1 MTFKHTSL
9 ERLLDEPVDLAGLIS
24 GIDFEDEEILNASK
38 VQGDLFLQ
46 ASRLYIQKMRS
57 RTMREARLKELTSIH
72 SLRIRERLQENGGRV
87 TEGHVTAKLDRR
99 PTIKKAKQRLERAK
113 LHEEF
118 CKLLLEAFRM
128 RRDVLKIV
136 GNLIGAEVYIAREA
150 TGHSSLEKVKRK
162 LEKRY
167 RQDSVN

>member
-1 MTFKHTSL
+1 L
-9 ERLLDEPVDLAGLIS
+9 EEPVDLQELIG

-38 VQGDLFLQ
+38 AQGNLFLQ
-46 ASRLYIQKMRS
+46 ASRLYIQKMRL
-57 RTMREARLKELTSIH
+57 RTSREAKLKEVTSIH
-72 SLRIRERLQENGGRV
+72 SLRIRNRLQESGARV
-87 TEGHVTAKLDRR
+87 TEGHVTAKLEQLPR
-99 PTIKKAKQRLERAK
+99 IKRAKERLERAK

-150 TGHSSLEKVKRK
+150 TGHASLEKVKKK

-167 RQDSVN
+167 RQEDLD